1 MKTLTAQR
9 DALWEEQIQRAAHP
23 VAYPF
28 LRALARKGPAVR
40 VPRVGLVISQA
51 KLAREILLDT
61 ENFSK
66 VGPGSP
72 SDLWTPVLGP
82 AVLLNMEGRDHAE
95 LRRALAPLFSARG
108 VGDVVESHGRAH
120 LETLTSRLLTG
131 ETIDLAGEVSHL
143 AGTIICAFTGLEPT
157 DGAVRRAMA
166 AAQEVVGL
174 VRLHRNRLTKRQVR
188 RAREI
193 LKTLTASAHEAYEHG
208 DTTTV
213 PGRMR
218 ELGLTHREALGA
230 VGAFVLTGT
239 ETIQS
244 FIPRLIAL
252 AIDTGCDRE
261 LLEAD
266 KHRRGEII
274 DEALRVTVPSPAMLR
289 SVRRDTTV
297 AGHRLRVGD
306 RVVIATILCCRAYG
320 PFNPDQPLEA
330 DVRHLWFGAGP
341 HFCIG
346 RPLALAQVG
355 AVLDA
360 LQPITTA
367 SRTLEIIDRSAM
379 RRALIPAYRTLEI
392 RASR

>member
-1 MKTLTAQR
+1 MSTPRHAVGEF
-9 DALWEEQIQRAAHP
+9 WEEKIQRAAHP
-23 VAYPF
+23 LAYPG
-28 LRALARKGPAVR
+28 LRMLAARGHAVR
-40 VPRVGLVISQA
+40 VPKVGLVISQA

-61 ENFSK
+61 QNFSK

-82 AVLLNMEGRDHAE
+82 AVLLNMEGTDHAE
-95 LRRALAPLFSARG
+95 LRRALTPLFSPRA
-108 VGDVVESHGRAH
+108 VADVVNSHAGDH
-120 LETLTSRLLTG
+120 LRTLSTRL
-131 ETIDLAGEVSHL
+131 LAGETVDLVEEVTHL
-143 AGTIICAFTGLEPT
+143 AGSVICAFTGLEPT
-157 DGAVRRAMA
+157 DAAVREAMK

-174 VRLHRNRLTKRQVR
+174 VRLHRRQLTRSQVR

-193 LKTLTASAHEAYEHG
+193 LAQLTTSARDAYESG
-208 DTTTV
+208 DTSTV

-218 ELGLTHREALGA
+218 ELGLNQREALGA

-252 AIDTGCDRE
+252 TIDTGHDRE
-261 LLEAD
+261 LLTSD

-289 SVRRDTTV
+289 SVRHDTTI
-297 AGHRLRVGD
+297 AGKRLKADD
-306 RVVIATILCCRAYG
+306 RIVIATILCCRAYG
-320 PFNPDQPLEA
+320 PFNPDQPLDA

-346 RPLALAQVG
+346 RPLALAQVNSM
-355 AVLDA
+355 LDA
-360 LQPITTA
+360 LQPVAQAGKQLRIA
-367 SRTLEIIDRSAM
+367 ERSVA
-379 RRALIPAYRTLEI
+379 RKVLIPAYASLKL
-392 RASR
+392 RANK